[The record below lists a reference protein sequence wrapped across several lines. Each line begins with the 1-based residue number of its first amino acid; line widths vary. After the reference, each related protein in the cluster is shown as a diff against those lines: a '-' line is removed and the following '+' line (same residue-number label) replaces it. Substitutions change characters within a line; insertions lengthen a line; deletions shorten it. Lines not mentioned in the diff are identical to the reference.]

1 MSGGPVTS
9 PSWRSL
15 ALTVL
20 ACVLLFQERIPL
32 DGITHWEI
40 RGRMC
45 TRNNEP
51 WVIVETRTYERLMT
65 PDGKIEIRV
74 PGPKEDADPEGWRPL
89 KETRLYVTT
98 SPPTPFRG
106 P

>member
-1 MSGGPVTS
+1 MSHRP

-20 ACVLLFQERIPL
+20 ACTLLFGPERIPL

-40 RGRMC
+40 RGSLC

-51 WVIVETRTYERLMT
+51 WIIVETRTYERVIA
-65 PDGKIEIRV
+65 PDGKVEIRV
-74 PGPKEDADPEGWRPL
+74 PGPKEEADAEGWRLL

-98 SPPTPFRG
+98 SPPAPFRG